1 MKSAK
6 ILFDTIYGKCSNSDM
21 YSWKACKPK
30 EHDNVVSFDV
40 RQKADNQLL
49 CSCVI
54 NYMTVTISLAMYF
67 SRSMMAV
74 IH

>member
-6 ILFDTIYGKCSNSDM
+6 VLFDTIYGKCSNGDM

-40 RQKADNQLL
+40 RQKQI
-49 CSCVI
+49 I
-54 NYMTVTISLAMYF
+54 NFFALAP
-67 SRSMMAV
+67 
-74 IH
+74 

>member
-6 ILFDTIYGKCSNSDM
+6 VLFDTIYGKCSNGDM

-40 RQKADNQLL
+40 R
-49 CSCVI
+49 
-54 NYMTVTISLAMYF
+54 
-67 SRSMMAV
+67 
-74 IH
+74 

>member
-6 ILFDTIYGKCSNSDM
+6 VLFDTIHGKCSNSDM

-40 RQKADNQLL
+40 RQKADN
-49 CSCVI
+49 
-54 NYMTVTISLAMYF
+54 
-67 SRSMMAV
+67 
-74 IH
+74 

>member
-6 ILFDTIYGKCSNSDM
+6 VLFDTIHDKCSNGDM

-40 RQKADNQLL
+40 RQKAI
-49 CSCVI
+49 I
-54 NYMTVTISLAMYF
+54 NFFALAP
-67 SRSMMAV
+67 
-74 IH
+74 

>member
-6 ILFDTIYGKCSNSDM
+6 VLFDTIYGKCSNGDM

-40 RQKADNQLL
+40 RQSQ
-49 CSCVI
+49 I
-54 NYMTVTISLAMYF
+54 ISFFALAL
-67 SRSMMAV
+67 
-74 IH
+74 